1 MFVPSLTFERQLRSN
16 LRNRIARDVCRAM
29 VHLHKWKP
37 PILHRDLTSSNLLLD
52 HSLTCKLADFGLSRE
67 SFKDRTLTG
76 GFGAVAWMD
85 PEVLKGKNKPL

>member
-1 MFVPSLTFERQLRSN
+1 
-16 LRNRIARDVCRAM
+16 M

-52 HSLTCKLADFGLSRE
+52 HALTCKLADFGLSRE
-67 SFKDRTLTG
+67 SFRDRTLTG

-85 PEVLKGKNKPL
+85 PVVLKGGLYITASDVYSFGMVRKRVCV

>member
-1 MFVPSLTFERQLRSN
+1 
-16 LRNRIARDVCRAM
+16 M